1 MLYYTQLVKKDKR
14 GEKSL
19 KVKLKQNM
27 EKKEGII
34 SFIKQLFSSTP
45 NDKEQIEQ
53 ANQELDEETKKELE
67 KSYKKIDNMIEKYK
81 VENFESTIK
90 ENKQKN
96 KPEKQ
101 VEIKQKQVQEEK
113 RSKEQEQD
121 GEERQ

>member
-1 MLYYTQLVKKDKR
+1 
-14 GEKSL
+14 
-19 KVKLKQNM
+19 M

-34 SFIKQLFSSTP
+34 SFIKQLFSNTP

-81 VENFESTIK
+81 VENFESTMK

-113 RSKEQEQD
+113 SSKEQDQD
-121 GEERQ
+121 CEERE